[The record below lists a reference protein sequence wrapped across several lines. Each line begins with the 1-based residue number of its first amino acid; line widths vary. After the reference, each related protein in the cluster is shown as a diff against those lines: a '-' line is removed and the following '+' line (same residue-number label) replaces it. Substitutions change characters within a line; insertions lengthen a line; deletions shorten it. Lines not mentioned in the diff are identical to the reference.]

1 MTDNLIKNHGTSI
14 IILSYNNLNYTKQ
27 CLESIRKYTHNENY
41 EIIVIDN
48 NSNEE
53 TKNWLKTQYDI
64 KLQLNTY
71 NRGFPGGCN
80 DGIKLANP
88 LNDILLLNNDI
99 VVTYNWLTN
108 LKIAL
113 YSNDN
118 IGAVSPVTNS
128 SSYWQSIPTTYKT
141 LNEMQEFAYKIN
153 ISDKT
158 KWEERI
164 MLVGYSMLIK
174 KEVLDKVGLLDE
186 IYFPGNFEDDDYCF
200 RIINAEYKLLLCH
213 DTFVHHYGSASFS
226 TDSSY
231 NEILQKNKRKFEEKW
246 NIDIS
251 DVYFNLAYLAII
263 PEIND
268 LKVLDIYGN
277 CGVNGLMLK
286 FHRKNID
293 FYIGNNNNGSY
304 KIASKLL
311 KTFSMDSSDINFD
324 YILINN
330 DAKFLKDILAKSL
343 LFKALKSSKNIALFI
358 NPSLYTN
365 YTSENS
371 KNLSLLIYYLKTKF
385 NFILNNEISYENN
398 RINIFTNKFIN

>member
-1 MTDNLIKNHGTSI
+1 M
-14 IILSYNNLNYTKQ
+14 
-27 CLESIRKYTHNENY
+27 
-41 EIIVIDN
+41 
-48 NSNEE
+48 
-53 TKNWLKTQYDI
+53 
-64 KLQLNTY
+64 
-71 NRGFPGGCN
+71 
-80 DGIKLANP
+80 
-88 LNDILLLNNDI
+88 
-99 VVTYNWLTN
+99 
-108 LKIAL
+108 
-113 YSNDN
+113 
-118 IGAVSPVTNS
+118 
-128 SSYWQSIPTTYKT
+128 
-141 LNEMQEFAYKIN
+141 
-153 ISDKT
+153 
-158 KWEERI
+158 
-164 MLVGYSMLIK
+164 
-174 KEVLDKVGLLDE
+174 LDE

-311 KTFSMDSSDINFD
+311 KTFSMDSIDINFD

-330 DAKFLKDILAKSL
+330 DAKFLKDVLAKSL

-385 NFILNNEISYENN
+385 NFILNNEISYGNN